1 MRNTLENFALLLVGL
16 LSLGI
21 IYLIVQYNL
30 VDDGYTLN
38 EIAYEIP
45 QKKKISAKAKTAD
58 YLQNLE
64 GYEDVDVQVDATK
77 EDTVNTVVV
86 QSQVKDNA
94 LNIAVD
100 DKSKSSYMQNLA
112 SYADVAE
119 EEKLDTMKP
128 TEDGVG
134 APKTLDDTAVVDKA
148 AMDIGD
154 DISSAVDD
162 KSKSSYMKNLDNYAD
177 KAKEEKLD
185 TIKPKDD
192 GEGDPEKL
200 DQEEIVDEVGMAIDD
215 LLDDI

>member
-1 MRNTLENFALLLVGL
+1 MKNTLESFAVLLVGL

-30 VDDGYTLN
+30 VDDGDTLD

-45 QKKKISAKAKTAD
+45 QKKKVSTKAKTAD

-77 EDTVNTVVV
+77 ENTINTIVV
-86 QSQVKDNA
+86 QSVVKDDA
-94 LNIAVD
+94 LGTAVD

-112 SYADVAE
+112 NYADVAE

-134 APKTLDDTAVVDKA
+134 APKTLDDTAVVDKG
-148 AMDIGD
+148 AMDMGD

-185 TIKPKDD
+185 TIEPTAD
-192 GEGDPEKL
+192 GVGDPEKL
-200 DQEEIVDEVGMAIDD
+200 DQEEIVDEVGMAIDAA
-215 LLDDI
+215 LDDL